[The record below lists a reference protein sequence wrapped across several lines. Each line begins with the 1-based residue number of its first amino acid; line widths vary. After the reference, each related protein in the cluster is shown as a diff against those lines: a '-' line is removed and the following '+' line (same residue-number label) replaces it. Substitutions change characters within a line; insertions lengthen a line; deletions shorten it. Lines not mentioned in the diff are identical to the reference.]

1 MRRSSGVYRFTMVE
15 LVRTVRFCIAEHA
28 AARSPSSASSPASP
42 AYNTFAG
49 HPPMRGL
56 GRFYEMDVL
65 CRGSVDERTG
75 YFLNIKVIDDAVR
88 SVCVP
93 VIAQACRERPWI
105 DPTVVLS
112 ELLGILNQ
120 ALGGVVAELKWRLTP
135 YYAVS
140 MAITPGNP
148 TPSPTTAT
156 LTQQFDLAASH
167 RLHAIG
173 MSDAEN
179 REVFGKCNHSSGHGH
194 NYRVEPSVL
203 VPVTPFGSPFTLA
216 DLERVTSREILERF
230 DHKHLNLDLP
240 EFDQASGGLN
250 PSVENIAKVFFDRLA
265 PAIDAEG
272 KGAKLA
278 AITVWETDKTR
289 CRYTGE

>member
-1 MRRSSGVYRFTMVE
+1 MVE
-15 LVRTVRFCIAEHA
+15 LTRTVRFCIAEHA
-28 AARSPSSASSPASP
+28 AARASGTAGTEPAP

-49 HPPMRGL
+49 HPLMRGL
-56 GRFYEMDVL
+56 GRYYEIDVL
-65 CRGSVDERTG
+65 CRGDVDRRTG

-93 VIAQACRERPWI
+93 VIAQACRERPWV
-105 DPTVVLS
+105 DPTVVLR
-112 ELLGILNQ
+112 ELVGPLN
-120 ALGGVVAELKWRLTP
+120 ACLDGAVAEVRWRITP

-140 MAITPGNP
+140 MEIDPANSSTP
-148 TPSPTTAT
+148 PSAAT

-167 RLHAIG
+167 RLHVPG

-179 REVFGKCNHSSGHGH
+179 RAVFGKCNHPSGHGH

-203 VPVTPFGSPFTLA
+203 VPVTPFGTPFTLA
-216 DLERVTSREILERF
+216 DLERITSREIVDRF
-230 DHKHLNLDLP
+230 DHKHLNVDLP
-240 EFDQASGGLN
+240 EFDPARGGLN

-272 KGAKLA
+272 KGAKLTA
-278 AITVWETDKTR
+278 MTVWETDKTR
-289 CRYTGE
+289 CRYTGG